1 MVYAS
6 LSRPYSYTDKTGENA
21 RPQIQVWSDVSSG
34 ETGGAETGSFKEF
47 GSDNTANIEGL
58 NVLEA
63 DWMDRN
69 YRGDHLTA
77 MARYTVAGDTS
88 NYGYLVGMAGYKV
101 IAFTVDAAF
110 PQKGHLKFIVPQV
123 YSDNGDNEYKGDD
136 AIELDYELEI
146 GDEQKED
153 PKDPELYGDMNL
165 GQREY
170 RSLHYKK
177 TVEEDDKDKPIM
189 TTDPTTGEQVE
200 TGEYEKKMVDY
211 EYATNFGW
219 YDSYASSPDGEK
231 VGEWNGVP
239 EASGSI
245 YPIDDHSWWE
255 YDQQWPD
262 QSADAYYKIWLTKA
276 GDSWSPSDE
285 TYYRSE
291 TADADSGR
299 YLCDNHIWNPSAHLQ
314 GVIFLLKKGW

>member
-1 MVYAS
+1 
-6 LSRPYSYTDKTGENA
+6 
-21 RPQIQVWSDVSSG
+21 
-34 ETGGAETGSFKEF
+34 
-47 GSDNTANIEGL
+47 
-58 NVLEA
+58 
-63 DWMDRN
+63 
-69 YRGDHLTA
+69 
-77 MARYTVAGDTS
+77 
-88 NYGYLVGMAGYKV
+88 
-101 IAFTVDAAF
+101 
-110 PQKGHLKFIVPQV
+110 
-123 YSDNGDNEYKGDD
+123 
-136 AIELDYELEI
+136 
-146 GDEQKED
+146 
-153 PKDPELYGDMNL
+153 MNL

-170 RSLHYKK
+170 RCLHYKK

-291 TADADSGR
+291 TADADS
-299 YLCDNHIWNPSAHLQ
+299 DSDE
-314 GVIFLLKKGW
+314 FLITTYEIPHHTLWVLFF

>member
-6 LSRPYSYTDKTGENA
+6 LSRPYSYTDKTDENA

-69 YRGDHLTA
+69 YRGEHLTA
-77 MARYTVAGDTS
+77 MARYTVVGDTS

-146 GDEQKED
+146 DDEKKDD
-153 PKDPELYGDMNL
+153 PEDPELYGDMNL

-177 TVEEDDKDKPIM
+177 MI
-189 TTDPTTGEQVE
+189 
-200 TGEYEKKMVDY
+200 
-211 EYATNFGW
+211 
-219 YDSYASSPDGEK
+219 
-231 VGEWNGVP
+231 
-239 EASGSI
+239 
-245 YPIDDHSWWE
+245 
-255 YDQQWPD
+255 
-262 QSADAYYKIWLTKA
+262 KISQL
-276 GDSWSPSDE
+276 
-285 TYYRSE
+285 
-291 TADADSGR
+291 
-299 YLCDNHIWNPSAHLQ
+299 
-314 GVIFLLKKGW
+314 